1 MYNVTDLQEWCKQNN
16 LDYTGKKPLIIKR
29 IIQYLH
35 TGQRPQKKPSKK
47 GKKRVTGGGGSN
59 VGITKQDIATDDSTT
74 QGDSAIDIIEE
85 SEELKG

>member
-35 TGQRPQKKPSKK
+35 TGQRPQKKTSKK
-47 GKKRVTGGGGSN
+47 GKKRGAGG
-59 VGITKQDIATDDSTT
+59 VDIAKQDTATDDST
-74 QGDSAIDIIEE
+74 QGNNTNDFMEE
-85 SEELKG
+85 SETNLQS